1 MKIHYFPII
10 IFIFDGKMVFIDLY
24 CLQAWKFLEKN
35 MLEKQR
41 HHLIVNIVDT
51 DGFASVH
58 SLCAKL
64 NASEATIRRDLMKLA
79 KAEKIEKIRGGAQSV
94 DVKSDSKSQYKI
106 NSSFFHVDKEIHNT
120 QKRKIAKKAVEM
132 CAPGESIIINGGS
145 STYMMGEFLQHTQLK
160 ILTNSIALAQSL
172 WETSSNLVTLP
183 GGEIYP
189 SQGIILSAFD
199 NDSIPN
205 YHCTKMFMGTPA
217 INELGV
223 MESDTL
229 LVRAEQKL
237 LKQAKQ
243 LVVLADSSKIGVSS
257 NFLVSH
263 LTEVDYLI
271 TDEDAEPRILDL
283 FKSKGIQ
290 VIVC

>member
-1 MKIHYFPII
+1 
-10 IFIFDGKMVFIDLY
+10 
-24 CLQAWKFLEKN
+24 

-41 HHLIVNIVDT
+41 HHLIVNIVDNE
-51 DGFASVH
+51 GFASVKA
-58 SLCAKL
+58 LCTKL

-79 KAEKIEKIRGGAQSV
+79 KGNKIQKIRGGAQSL
-94 DVKSDSKSQYKI
+94 DVKVEKESRYKI
-106 NSSFFHVDKEIHNT
+106 NSSLFHVDKEKHHK
-120 QKRKIAKKAVEM
+120 QKRKIAQKAVEM
-132 CAPGESIIINGGS
+132 CQPGESIIINGGS
-145 STYMMGEFLQHTQLK
+145 STFMMSEFLQFTQLK
-160 ILTNSIALAQSL
+160 ILTNSIALAQTL
-172 WETSSNLVTLP
+172 WETSNNLITLP

-189 SQGIILSAFD
+189 TQGIILSAFD

-237 LKQAKQ
+237 LKQAQ
-243 LVVLADSSKIGVSS
+243 ELVVLADNSKLGATS

-263 LTEVDYLI
+263 LTEVDCLI
-271 TDEDAEPRILDL
+271 TDDQADPKLLDL
-283 FKSKGIQ
+283 FRSKGINV
-290 VIVC
+290 VIC